1 MNKFLVQSTLIL
13 AFLGLGTFVLAD
25 FELSKWMYQKEIRF
39 TPITTGSKLVS
50 FTLDGEVF
58 NNSKEGLADLRIIDS
73 NNKET
78 AYKLLI
84 EKVEQSR
91 QSFPV
96 RIINLGSGGEYTQL
110 TLDLGKEGIVHNS
123 VTLSTTSINFRR
135 QVEVEAST
143 DATSWFLIKK
153 ASEGAYIY
161 DYSLDFKAKNTTV
174 YYPESTYRYLRLKI
188 IDSGEEPIKIG
199 GVTVYNN
206 VLTSTR
212 EVTYKPKIL
221 EKRED
226 KETRSTQIILDLEA
240 KGVPSNQIK
249 LATNEVN
256 FNREVAVE
264 GSNNKTDW
272 SQLEARDVI
281 FSYQT
286 PKFVGSKTNIF
297 YPESNFRYLRL
308 TVFNR
313 DNQPISFGDF
323 SVWGTLRKVL
333 FQAEPNLTYKLFYGN
348 PKARFAEYDL
358 ESYLQYLDTGSAVT
372 AVLGT
377 GENNSAFAG
386 EIPPEKPLTE
396 RYPYLLSG
404 VLAVLVVILGSM
416 VLRLAFQVKSRR

>member
-1 MNKFLVQSTLIL
+1 MNKFLVQSALIL

-78 AYKLLI
+78 AYKLLV
-84 EKVEQSR
+84 EKVEQLR

-96 RIINLGSGGEYTQL
+96 RIVNLGSGGEYTQL
-110 TLDLGKEGIVHNS
+110 TLDLGKEGIIHNS
-123 VTLSTTSINFRR
+123 VTFSTTSINFRR
-135 QVEVEAST
+135 QVEVEASA
-143 DATSWFLIKK
+143 DATNWFLIKK

-199 GVTVYNN
+199 GATVYYN
-206 VLTSTR
+206 VSTSAY

-221 EKRED
+221 EKKED

-249 LATNEVN
+249 LTTNEVN

-272 SQLEARDVI
+272 SQLGARDVI

-286 PKFVGSKTNIF
+286 PKFVGLKTNIV

-358 ESYLQYLDTGSAVT
+358 ESYLQYLDTST
-372 AVLGT
+372 AADAILGA

-386 EIPPEKPLTE
+386 EIPPKKPLTE